1 MHFTTDSKTDIIYGG
16 RCMEVTIDKLIKD
29 ILLIMAEE
37 CALDAEDKK
46 RLYKRIFGSE
56 SDGETYE

>member
-1 MHFTTDSKTDIIYGG
+1 
-16 RCMEVTIDKLIKD
+16 MEVTIDKLIKD